1 VKTDSIFYRLF
12 QDVPSIF
19 FEIIDLP
26 PDRAIDYEF
35 SSREV
40 KQLAFRMDGLFLP
53 TTNEDE
59 CPFYLVEVQFQP
71 DETLYYRL
79 FAELFLFLKQ
89 YRLSHPWRVVII
101 YPSRSVEREEAL
113 QFGELLASN
122 RVQRIYLDELGAA
135 GETSLGVGLVK
146 LIIENE
152 KTVVEKAKVLIEQ
165 TQQQLTKPTI
175 QRDLI
180 DLIETIIVYKLPQKS
195 REEIEAMFGLS
206 ELKQTKVYQEA
217 FQEGGQKAKLS
228 AIPELLK
235 EGLNVNQ
242 IARVLKLPIEVVQQQ
257 IK

>member
-1 VKTDSIFYRLF
+1 
-12 QDVPSIF
+12 
-19 FEIIDLP
+19 
-26 PDRAIDYEF
+26 
-35 SSREV
+35 
-40 KQLAFRMDGLFLP
+40 
-53 TTNEDE
+53 
-59 CPFYLVEVQFQP
+59 LVEVQFQP

-217 FQEGGQKAKLS
+217 FQEGEQKAKLS